1 MIASPCWRTREFFPI
16 MKTLNKTETTCFGF
30 YFITGVTSDNTG
42 ELFVT
47 NILTCILNVLF
58 SIITCVGNF
67 AILLAIKNTRDL
79 HSPSYVLLGCL
90 AFSDLL
96 VGLLCQP
103 LFVGVK
109 IAEFEGS
116 FTVYCWLRML
126 QSRSGWTTAGVSFF
140 TIAAVSVDR
149 LIALHLHLRY
159 SAFVTVSRVLQA
171 TLVIWILSVILNVV
185 LRFWMMTDEWF
196 FIPLVIFVVVFLVLT
211 VSTIKIFQMVRRH
224 QRKIKSQTEAVSHL
238 QSMTV
243 NILKCRKS
251 AVTVLYIYGL
261 FMICYVPFFGTLIT
275 DMLHR
280 YTIKI
285 QIAYDFSGTVIFVN
299 SFINPVVYCWRIR
312 EIKKAVKNILRE
324 WGGGRNE

>member
-1 MIASPCWRTREFFPI
+1 MIAPPCWRTREFFPI
-16 MKTLNKTETTCFGF
+16 MKTMNKTETTCFGF
-30 YFITGVTSDNTG
+30 YFDNTR
-42 ELFVT
+42 EVFIT
-47 NILTCILNVLF
+47 NILTCILNVMF
-58 SIITCVGNF
+58 SIITCVGNST
-67 AILLAIKNTRDL
+67 ILLAIKSTRDL
-79 HSPSYVLLGCL
+79 HTPAYVLLGCL

-96 VGLLCQP
+96 VGLICQP

-149 LIALHLHLRY
+149 LIALQLHLRY

-211 VSTIKIFQMVRRH
+211 VSTMKIFQMVRRH
-224 QRKIKSQTEAVSHL
+224 QRQIKRQTDAVSHP
-238 QSMTV
+238 QSNTV
-243 NILKCRKS
+243 NVLKCRKS
-251 AVTVLYIYGL
+251 AVTVLYIYAL
-261 FMICYVPFFGTLIT
+261 FVICYVPFIGTLIT
-275 DMLHR
+275 EMFHR
-280 YTIKI
+280 YTIKE
-285 QIAYDFSGTVIFVN
+285 QIAYDFSTTVIFVN
-299 SFINPVVYCWRIR
+299 SFINPVVYCWRIG
-312 EIKKAVKNILRE
+312 EIKKAVKNILRR

>member
-1 MIASPCWRTREFFPI
+1 

-30 YFITGVTSDNTG
+30 YFTGVTDNTG

-47 NILTCILNVLF
+47 NILTCILNALF
-58 SIITCVGNF
+58 SIITCVGNST
-67 AILLAIKNTRDL
+67 ILLAIKNTRDL

-109 IAEFEGS
+109 IAEFKRS
-116 FTVYCWLRML
+116 FTVYCWLRVL
-126 QSRSGWTTAGVSFF
+126 QARSGWTTAGVSFF
-140 TIAAVSVDR
+140 TVAAVSVDR

-159 SAFVTVSRVLQA
+159 SAFVTVPRVLQA
-171 TLVIWILSVILNVV
+171 TLVIWILSLILSVV
-185 LRFWMMTDEWF
+185 LRFWMMTPEWF
-196 FIPLVIFVVVFLVLT
+196 FIPLVIFVVVSLVLT
-211 VSTIKIFQMVRRH
+211 VSTMKIFQMVRRH
-224 QRKIKSQTEAVSHL
+224 QRQIKRQTEAVIHL
-238 QSMTV
+238 QSNTV
-243 NILKCRKS
+243 NFLKCRKS

-261 FMICYVPFFGTLIT
+261 FVIFYVPFIGTLIT

-312 EIKKAVKNILRE
+312 EIKKAVKNILRG

>member
-1 MIASPCWRTREFFPI
+1 MIASPCWRTKEFFPI
-16 MKTLNKTETTCFGF
+16 MKILNKTETICYGF
-30 YFITGVTSDNTG
+30 YFTGVTSDNTG
-42 ELFVT
+42 EIFVT

-58 SIITCVGNF
+58 SIITFVGNF
-67 AILLAIKNTRDL
+67 TILLAIKNTRHL

-140 TIAAVSVDR
+140 TVAAVSVDR

-171 TLVIWILSVILNVV
+171 SLVFWILSVILNVV
-185 LRFWMMTDEWF
+185 LRFWMMTAKWF
-196 FIPLVIFVVVFLVLT
+196 FIPLVIFVVVLLVLT
-211 VSTIKIFQMVRRH
+211 ISTIKIFQMVRRH
-224 QRKIKSQTEAVSHL
+224 QRQIKRQTEAVIHL
-238 QSMTV
+238 QSNIV
-243 NILKCRKS
+243 NVLKCRKS
-251 AVTVLYIYGL
+251 AVTVLYIYAL

-312 EIKKAVKNILRE
+312 EIKKAVKNILMG

>member
-1 MIASPCWRTREFFPI
+1 
-16 MKTLNKTETTCFGF
+16 MKTMNKTETCF
-30 YFITGVTSDNTG
+30 YFTGISFDNAQ

-47 NILTCILNVLF
+47 NVSTCILNVLF
-58 SIITCVGNF
+58 GIITFVGNST
-67 AILLAIKNTRDL
+67 ILLAIQKNRDL
-79 HSPSYVLLGCL
+79 HSPSFVLMGCM

-96 VGLLCQP
+96 VGLICQP
-103 LFVGVK
+103 LFVGFK
-109 IAEFEGS
+109 IAEIERN

-126 QSRSGWTTAGVSFF
+126 QARSAWTTAGVSFF
-140 TIAAVSVDR
+140 TVAAVSVDR

-171 TLVIWILSVILNVV
+171 TLVIWILSVMLNVV
-185 LRFWMMTDEWF
+185 LRFWMTAEWF

-224 QRKIKSQTEAVSHL
+224 QRQINSQAEALSHL
-238 QSMTV
+238 QSNTV

-261 FMICYVPFFGTLIT
+261 FVICYVPFFGTLIT
-275 DMLHR
+275 EMFHR

-312 EIKKAVKNILRE
+312 EIRKAIKNILRG

>member
-1 MIASPCWRTREFFPI
+1 
-16 MKTLNKTETTCFGF
+16 MKTMNKTETTCFGF
-30 YFITGVTSDNTG
+30 YFDNTR
-42 ELFVT
+42 EVFIT

-58 SIITCVGNF
+58 SIITCVGNST
-67 AILLAIKNTRDL
+67 ILLAIKNTRDL
-79 HSPSYVLLGCL
+79 HTPSYVLLGCL

-96 VGLLCQP
+96 VGLICQP

-109 IAEFEGS
+109 IAEFEKS

-211 VSTIKIFQMVRRH
+211 VSTMKIFQMVRRH
-224 QRKIKSQTEAVSHL
+224 QRQIKRQTDAVSHP
-238 QSMTV
+238 QSNTV
-243 NILKCRKS
+243 NVLKCRKS
-251 AVTVLYIYGL
+251 AVTVLYIYAL
-261 FMICYVPFFGTLIT
+261 FVICYVPFFGTLIT
-275 DMLHR
+275 EMFHR
-280 YTIKI
+280 YTIKE
-285 QIAYDFSGTVIFVN
+285 QIAYDFSTTAIFVN

-312 EIKKAVKNILRE
+312 EIRKAVKNTLRG

>member
-1 MIASPCWRTREFFPI
+1 MIASSCWRTREFFPI
-16 MKTLNKTETTCFGF
+16 MNKTETTCFGF
-30 YFITGVTSDNTG
+30 YFTGVTSDNTG
-42 ELFVT
+42 KLFVT

-58 SIITCVGNF
+58 SIITCVGNST
-67 AILLAIKNTRDL
+67 ILLAIKNTRDL
-79 HSPSYVLLGCL
+79 RTPSYVLLGCL

-109 IAEFEGS
+109 IAEFEKS
-116 FTVYCWLRML
+116 FTMYCWLRML

-140 TIAAVSVDR
+140 TVAAVSVDR

-159 SAFVTVSRVLQA
+159 SAFVTVSRVLQV
-171 TLVIWILSVILNVV
+171 TLVIWILSVIFNVV
-185 LRFWMMTDEWF
+185 LRFWMTAKWF

-224 QRKIKSQTEAVSHL
+224 QRKIKRQTEAVINL
-238 QSMTV
+238 QSNTV
-243 NILKCRKS
+243 NVLKCRKS

-299 SFINPVVYCWRIR
+299 SFINPVVYC
-312 EIKKAVKNILRE
+312 
-324 WGGGRNE
+324 

>member
-1 MIASPCWRTREFFPI
+1 
-16 MKTLNKTETTCFGF
+16 MKTLNKTETTCYGF
-30 YFITGVTSDNTG
+30 YFTGVTSDNTG

-58 SIITCVGNF
+58 SIITCVGNST
-67 AILLAIKNTRDL
+67 ILLAIKNTRDL
-79 HSPSYVLLGCL
+79 HTPSYVPLGCM

-96 VGLLCQP
+96 VGLTCQP

-109 IAEFEGS
+109 IAEFERS

-126 QSRSGWTTAGVSFF
+126 ETRSAWTTAGVSFL
-140 TIAAVSVDR
+140 IVAAVSVDR

-171 TLVIWILSVILNVV
+171 TLVIWISSVILCVV
-185 LRFWMMTDEWF
+185 LRFWMTADREWF
-196 FIPLVIFVVVFLVLT
+196 FIPLVIFVVVSVVLT
-211 VSTIKIFQMVRRH
+211 VSTMKIFQMVRRH
-224 QRKIKSQTEAVSHL
+224 QRQIKRQTEAVSNL
-238 QSMTV
+238 QSNTV
-243 NILKCRKS
+243 NVLKCRKS

-285 QIAYDFSGTVIFVN
+285 QIAYDFSTTVIFVN

-312 EIKKAVKNILRE
+312 KIKKL
-324 WGGGRNE
+324 

>member
-1 MIASPCWRTREFFPI
+1 

-58 SIITCVGNF
+58 SIITCVGNST
-67 AILLAIKNTRDL
+67 ILLAIKNTRDL

-96 VGLLCQP
+96 VGLICQP

-109 IAEFEGS
+109 IAEFERS

-140 TIAAVSVDR
+140 TVAAVSYPPV
-149 LIALHLHLRY
+149 IALHLHLLY

-171 TLVIWILSVILNVV
+171 TLVIWILSLILNVV
-185 LRFWMMTDEWF
+185 LRFWMTAKWF
-196 FIPLVIFVVVFLVLT
+196 FILLVIFVVVFLVLT
-211 VSTIKIFQMVRRH
+211 VSTVKIFQMVRRYR
-224 QRKIKSQTEAVSHL
+224 RKIERQTEAVSHP

-285 QIAYDFSGTVIFVN
+285 QLAYDFSGTVIFVN

-312 EIKKAVKNILRE
+312 EIKKAVKNILRG

>member
-1 MIASPCWRTREFFPI
+1 
-16 MKTLNKTETTCFGF
+16 MKTMNKTETCF
-30 YFITGVTSDNTG
+30 YFTGISFDNAQ

-47 NILTCILNVLF
+47 NVSTCILNVLF
-58 SIITCVGNF
+58 GIITFVGNST
-67 AILLAIKNTRDL
+67 ILLAIQKNRDL

-96 VGLLCQP
+96 VGLICQP

-109 IAEFEGS
+109 IAEFERS

-126 QSRSGWTTAGVSFF
+126 QTRSGWTTAGVSFF
-140 TIAAVSVDR
+140 TVAAVSVDR

-171 TLVIWILSVILNVV
+171 TLVIWILSVMLNVV
-185 LRFWMMTDEWF
+185 LRFWMTAEWF

-224 QRKIKSQTEAVSHL
+224 QRQINSQAEALSHL
-238 QSMTV
+238 QSNTV

-261 FMICYVPFFGTLIT
+261 FVICYVPFFGTLIT
-275 DMLHR
+275 EMFHR
-280 YTIKI
+280 YTIKE
-285 QIAYDFSGTVIFVN
+285 QIAYDFSTTVIFVN
-299 SFINPVVYCWRIR
+299 TFINPVVYCWRIR
-312 EIKKAVKNILRE
+312 EIKKAVKNILRGR
-324 WGGGRNE
+324 GGERNE

>member
-16 MKTLNKTETTCFGF
+16 MKTMNKTETTCYGF
-30 YFITGVTSDNTG
+30 YFTGIMSDNTG
-42 ELFVT
+42 ELFIT
-47 NILTCILNVLF
+47 NILTCIFNVMF
-58 SIITCVGNF
+58 SIITCVGNST
-67 AILLAIKNTRDL
+67 ILLAIKNTRDL
-79 HSPSYVLLGCL
+79 HTPSYVLLGCL
-90 AFSDLL
+90 VFSDLL
-96 VGLLCQP
+96 VGLICQP

-109 IAEFEGS
+109 IAEFEKS

-196 FIPLVIFVVVFLVLT
+196 FIPLVIFVVAFLVLT

-224 QRKIKSQTEAVSHL
+224 QCQINSQAEALSHL
-238 QSMTV
+238 QSNTV
-243 NILKCRKS
+243 NVLKCRKS

-261 FMICYVPFFGTLIT
+261 VVICYVLFFATLIT
-275 DMLHR
+275 DMLYG
-280 YTIKI
+280 YTIKV
-285 QIAYDFSGTVIFVN
+285 QLAYDFSGTVIYVN
-299 SFINPVVYCWRIR
+299 SFINPLVYCWRIR
-312 EIKKAVKNILRE
+312 EIRQAVKNILTG
-324 WGGGRNE
+324 WGP

>member
-16 MKTLNKTETTCFGF
+16 MKTMNKTETTCVGF
-30 YFITGVTSDNTG
+30 YFTGISFDNTG
-42 ELFVT
+42 ELFIT
-47 NILTCILNVLF
+47 NILTCILNVMF
-58 SIITCVGNF
+58 SIITCVGNST
-67 AILLAIKNTRDL
+67 ILLAIKNTRDL

-96 VGLLCQP
+96 VGLFCQP

-109 IAEFEGS
+109 IAEFERS

-126 QSRSGWTTAGVSFF
+126 QTRSGWTTAGVSFL
-140 TIAAVSVDR
+140 IVAAVSVDR

-171 TLVIWILSVILNVV
+171 TLVIWILSVILCVV
-185 LRFWMMTDEWF
+185 LRFWMNEEWF
-196 FIPLVIFVVVFLVLT
+196 FIPLVIFVVVSVVLT
-211 VSTIKIFQMVRRH
+211 VSTMKIFQMVRRH
-224 QRKIKSQTEAVSHL
+224 QRQIKRQTEALSHL
-238 QSMTV
+238 QSNTV
-243 NILKCRKS
+243 NVLKCRKS

-312 EIKKAVKNILRE
+312 EIKKAVKNILRG
-324 WGGGRNE
+324 WGGGGNE

>member
-1 MIASPCWRTREFFPI
+1 M
-16 MKTLNKTETTCFGF
+16 
-30 YFITGVTSDNTG
+30 
-42 ELFVT
+42 T
-47 NILTCILNVLF
+47 NILTCILNALF
-58 SIITCVGNF
+58 SIITCVGNST
-67 AILLAIKNTRDL
+67 ILLAIKNTRDL

-109 IAEFEGS
+109 IAEFERS
-116 FTVYCWLRML
+116 FTVYCWLRVL
-126 QSRSGWTTAGVSFF
+126 QARSAWTTAGVSLL
-140 TIAAVSVDR
+140 IVVAVSVDR

-159 SAFVTVSRVLQA
+159 SAFVTVPRVLQA
-171 TLVIWILSVILNVV
+171 TLVIWILSLILSVV
-185 LRFWMMTDEWF
+185 LRFWMMTPEWF
-196 FIPLVIFVVVFLVLT
+196 FIPLVIFVVVSLVLT
-211 VSTIKIFQMVRRH
+211 VSTMKIFQMVRRH
-224 QRKIKSQTEAVSHL
+224 QRQIKRQTEAVIHL
-238 QSMTV
+238 QSNTV
-243 NILKCRKS
+243 NFLKCRKS

-261 FMICYVPFFGTLIT
+261 FVIFYVPFIGTLIT

-312 EIKKAVKNILRE
+312 EIKKAVKNILRG